1 MIRMLYLHLVS
12 YAHRVKH
19 PERRTGMYIVFNAY
33 MAIMYDDDQMD
44 EAIRCAAN
52 NAAKVISVETDECL
66 ADFRTPESE
75 ADERG

>member
-1 MIRMLYLHLVS
+1 ML
-12 YAHRVKH
+12 
-19 PERRTGMYIVFNAY
+19 IVFNAY
-33 MAIMYDDDQMD
+33 MAIMYDEEQKE

-52 NAAKVISVETDECL
+52 NAARVVNTETDECL